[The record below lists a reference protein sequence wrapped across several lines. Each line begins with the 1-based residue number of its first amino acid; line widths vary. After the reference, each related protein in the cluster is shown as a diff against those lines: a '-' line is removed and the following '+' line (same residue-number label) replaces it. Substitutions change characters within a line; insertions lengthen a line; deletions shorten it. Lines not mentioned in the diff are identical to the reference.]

1 MNAKETIKKIA
12 DALNITSEEA
22 VQEVKEVETPVEAV
36 EEAKAE
42 DTVEATEETKTT
54 EEVVEVA
61 EEVKAEEN
69 DSKEVVEPV
78 KEEATPANAELEAMK
93 AQIEELKSLLRTA
106 VKEDSKTKEEVIDV
120 AEEPV
125 QPLTHSPEAN
135 VPSNT
140 KKIGGHGGDVLS
152 RVYKYMS

>member
-12 DALNITSEEA
+12 DALNITSEET
-22 VQEVKEVETPVEAV
+22 VKETKEEVTPVETV
-36 EEAKAE
+36 EEVKAE
-42 DTVEATEETKTT
+42 DTVEATEEAKTT
-54 EEVVEVA
+54 EKVEEVT

-78 KEEATPANAELEAMK
+78 KEEAAPANAELEAMK

-106 VKEDSKTKEEVIDV
+106 VKEDSKTEDVIEV

-135 VPSNT
+135 VPTNT
-140 KKIGGHGGDVLS
+140 KKIGGHGGDMLS